1 MLVRPTSRDRG
12 TFVRSVAAAS
22 IAIAATLP
30 QILNAQQA
38 QPAQQPAPA
47 SDTSKTHTVKRGDT
61 LWDIAKFYL
70 GDSFLWPEVYR
81 LNTGVIEDP
90 HWIYPGEQLKM
101 PGDHAKVV
109 AVAEPVSDVPA
120 AAAPAASRPVMDTA
134 TAATAPETAPTALIP
149 PALAPVV
156 VHDTATPML
165 LARVTAVRPGEYI
178 ASPWVDR
185 DGGPKGP
192 GRLIESADIPG
203 IASHDKGRLQLHD
216 PVFIA
221 PPAGVMPMEHSL
233 FMSYRLGPLI
243 EDFGQI
249 VIPTGIIEVTQA
261 GSVGEAS
268 VGHVVKMFGEVK
280 QGERLIPLDSGMANI
295 TGHPGAVSNGRMGK
309 VRWILNEPVLP
320 SLQSYVVIDISAR
333 DGLATGDWIEIYK
346 GRQLPNDNHDLTLP
360 EISIAHA
367 QVLRV
372 TPYGATAIVTDQAQ
386 PHIVEGAKARVASK
400 MP

>member
-30 QILNAQQA
+30 QVLNAQQA

-61 LWDIAKFYL
+61 LWDIAKAYL

-120 AAAPAASRPVMDTA
+120 ASAPVTSTPVTDTA
-134 TAATAPETAPTALIP
+134 TAATPPESAPAALIP
-149 PALAPVV
+149 PAFAPKV

-178 ASPWVDR
+178 AAPWVDR

-203 IASHDKGRLQLHD
+203 IASHDKGRLQLND

-221 PPAGVMPMEHSL
+221 PPTGVMPMQHSL
-233 FMSYRLGPLI
+233 FMTYRLGPLI

-249 VIPTGIIEVTQA
+249 VIPTGIIEISQA

-280 QGERLIPLDSGMANI
+280 QGERLIPVDSGMANI
-295 TGHPGAVSNGRMGK
+295 VGRPGAVSNGRMGK

-372 TPYGATAIVTDQAQ
+372 TPYGATAIITDQSQ
-386 PHIVEGAKARVASK
+386 PHIVEGARARVASK

>member
-1 MLVRPTSRDRG
+1 MLVRPTSRQRG

-30 QILNAQQA
+30 QVLNAQQ
-38 QPAQQPAPA
+38 AQQPAPA

-61 LWDIAKFYL
+61 LWDLAKSYL

-90 HWIYPGEQLKM
+90 HWIYPGELLKL

-109 AVAEPVSDVPA
+109 AVAEPASDVPA
-120 AAAPAASRPVMDTA
+120 AAAPATSQPEMN
-134 TAATAPETAPTALIP
+134 AAAAPPEPAPSVLIP

-165 LARVTAVRPGEYI
+165 KARVSAVRAGEYI
-178 ASPWVDR
+178 AAPWVDR

-192 GRLIESADIPG
+192 GQLIESADLSG
-203 IASHDKGRLQLHD
+203 IAVNERSRFQLHD
-216 PVFIA
+216 AVFLA
-221 PPAGVMPMEHSL
+221 PPAGVAPMEHAL
-233 FMSYRLGPLI
+233 YMSYRLGPLI

-268 VGHVVKMFGEVK
+268 VGHVVQMFNEVK
-280 QGERLIPLDSGMANI
+280 HGQKLIPLDSGTANVL
-295 TGHPGAVSNGRMGK
+295 GHPSAVSNGHMGH
-309 VRWILNEPVLP
+309 VRWVLDEPVLP
-320 SLQSYVVIDISAR
+320 SVQSYVVLDISAR
-333 DGLATGDWIEIYK
+333 DGIVTGDQIEIYK
-346 GRQLPNDNHDLTLP
+346 GRQRPNESHDLTLP

-367 QVLRV
+367 QILRV
-372 TPYGATAIVTDQAQ
+372 TPFGATAIVLDQGQ
-386 PHIVEGAKARVASK
+386 PLVEGAKARVAAK